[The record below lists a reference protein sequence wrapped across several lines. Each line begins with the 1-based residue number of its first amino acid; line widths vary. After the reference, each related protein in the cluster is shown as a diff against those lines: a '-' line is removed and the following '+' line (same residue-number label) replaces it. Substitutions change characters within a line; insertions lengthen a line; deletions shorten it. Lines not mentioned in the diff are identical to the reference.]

1 MGQAGLPAAAAD
13 GDHRRRDY
21 RGQESRRSRS
31 RGDEDGRARRDYRA
45 QERDYRARRSRSRE
59 AQSRAPPMESRTI
72 QITGGVVA
80 TRLWLKKEMERF
92 GRVEVCHTGNRQN
105 PIGEPPWV
113 RFATLTQA
121 ESALEAING
130 GQVLIDGCTIQAQ
143 FKSSRPPPPPQR
155 TAPVPRRS
163 ERDMDITSRDIAQQL
178 RNRRRRS
185 SSSSSSSRKRGP
197 R

>member
-1 MGQAGLPAAAAD
+1 MG
-13 GDHRRRDY
+13 RD
-21 RGQESRRSRS
+21 
-31 RGDEDGRARRDYRA
+31 APPT
-45 QERDYRARRSRSRE
+45 
-59 AQSRAPPMESRTI
+59 RAPPMESRTI

-105 PIGEPPWV
+105 PIAEPHWV

-143 FKSSRPPPPPQR
+143 FKSSRPPPPPPQQQQI
-155 TAPVPRRS
+155 RRN

-178 RNRRRRS
+178 SGRRQRS
-185 SSSSSSSRKRGP
+185 SS
-197 R
+197 